1 MSVTLADA
9 NTYFET
15 HLDADYWAALTEAK
29 RTAALAMAEKQIA
42 AVSGTQECPDAVCEQ
57 AVWLIRNHD
66 NQTAGRIVTGQTLEG
81 MGSQSFELLG
91 SRTGRYAGIAPAA
104 ELLLKALPRG
114 PVTFG
119 RG

>member
-1 MSVTLADA
+1 MSVTLEQA

-15 HLDADYWAALTEAK
+15 HLDADYWAGLTDAK
-29 RTAALAMAEKQIA
+29 RTAALTTAAKQIA
-42 AVSGTQECPDAVCEQ
+42 AVAGSQECPDAVCEQ

-66 NQTAGRIVTGQTLEG
+66 NQAAGRVITGQTLQG
-81 MGSQSFELLG
+81 LGSQSFEILG
-91 SRTGRYAGIAPAA
+91 SRTGKYAGIAPAA

-114 PVTFG
+114 PVIFG

>member
-1 MSVTLADA
+1 MSVTLEQA
-9 NTYFET
+9 NTYFAT

-29 RTAALAMAEKQIA
+29 RTAALTMAEKHIA
-42 AVSGTQECPDAVCEQ
+42 AVTGSRECPEAVCEQ

-66 NQTAGRIVTGQTLEG
+66 NQAAGRVVTGQSLDG
-81 MGSQSFELLG
+81 MGSQSFEILG

-104 ELLLKALPRG
+104 ELLVKALPRG
-114 PVTFG
+114 PVIFG